1 MQINNENEQKEVK
14 ADVNSNNKTNISTNN
29 IRENKIPTAMYIQ
42 AFPTPFFINQ
52 QNRNLYNK
60 FQTKKMK
67 TFTER
72 SGDWICNSCRNL
84 NFAFRTL
91 CNRCQK
97 PKPNVETKDI
107 KEKNKIQNEQMN
119 NNINNNRMHYNKNR
133 YKYRKNNYQYFIEEE
148 K

>member
-1 MQINNENEQKEVK
+1 MQINNENDQQEVK

-91 CNRCQK
+91 C
-97 PKPNVETKDI
+97 T
-107 KEKNKIQNEQMN
+107 
-119 NNINNNRMHYNKNR
+119 
-133 YKYRKNNYQYFIEEE
+133 FILIFNQSIIIIFSYEHIIPFIHG
-148 K
+148 

>member
-1 MQINNENEQKEVK
+1 MQINNENDQQEVK

-52 QNRNLYNK
+52 QNRNIY
-60 FQTKKMK
+60 
-67 TFTER
+67 
-72 SGDWICNSCRNL
+72 
-84 NFAFRTL
+84 
-91 CNRCQK
+91 
-97 PKPNVETKDI
+97 
-107 KEKNKIQNEQMN
+107 NKIQNEQMN

>member
-1 MQINNENEQKEVK
+1 
-14 ADVNSNNKTNISTNN
+14 
-29 IRENKIPTAMYIQ
+29 
-42 AFPTPFFINQ
+42 
-52 QNRNLYNK
+52 
-60 FQTKKMK
+60 MK